1 MFGPSRGSSRKTQNL
16 KRRMKNSKKWLA
28 FTLIELLVV
37 IAIIAILA
45 GLLLPA
51 LAAAKKKAQRIQCV
65 NNQKQVGLAYRVFA
79 NDNNDR
85 FPQRVPADQGGPPYN
100 TGNNSITAIVPGAAG
115 TVTTGAG
122 AQWTYQVYG
131 VMSNE
136 LSIPKIVICP
146 ADVRNPATNFG
157 VVQTPNTLTICQWF
171 NNGNVSFFVGRDA
184 DETEPSMFLAGD
196 RNIFRTAGGNPT
208 AAITANDGYGY
219 GPSQC
224 IYLPF
229 VNANDSTYG
238 FTEKMHTKAGNICMG
253 DGSVQQMTSARLRD
267 AVRVTGDVGSGGYS
281 NVLLIP

>member
-1 MFGPSRGSSRKTQNL
+1 
-16 KRRMKNSKKWLA
+16 MKNSKKWLA

-65 NNQKQVGLAYRVFA
+65 NNLKQVGLAYRVFA

-100 TGNNSITAIVPGAAG
+100 TGNNSLTSIQPGAAG
-115 TVTTGAG
+115 ASPTAGTG

-136 LSIPKIVICP
+136 LSVPKILICP
-146 ADVRNPATNFG
+146 ADVRNWSTNFG
-157 VVQTPNTLTICQWF
+157 VVQTPNTLSICTWF
-171 NNGNVSFFVGRDA
+171 NNGNISFFVGRDA
-184 DETEPSMFLAGD
+184 DETQPAMFLAGD
-196 RNIFRTAGGNPT
+196 RNIFRSAGATPT
-208 AAITANDGYGY
+208 AQMTANDGYGY

-224 IYLPF
+224 IFLPY
-229 VNANDSTYG
+229 VPNANDSTYG
-238 FTEKMHTKAGNICMG
+238 FTEKMHTKAGDICMG
-253 DGSVQQMTSARLRD
+253 DGSVQQLTSARLRE
-267 AVRVTGDVGSGGYS
+267 AVRTTGDVGSGSYS

>member
-1 MFGPSRGSSRKTQNL
+1 MKKT
-16 KRRMKNSKKWLA
+16 KKWLA

-65 NNQKQVGLAYRVFA
+65 NNLKQIGLAYRVFA

-85 FPQRVPADQGGPPYN
+85 FPQRVPAEQGGPPNQAQIAAY
-100 TGNNSITAIVPGAAG
+100 VPGAPNA
-115 TVTTGAG
+115 AP
-122 AQWTYQVYG
+122 YIHQVYG

-136 LSIPKIVICP
+136 LSIPKILVCP
-146 ADVRNPATNFG
+146 ADVRVAATNFAAIQNQ
-157 VVQTPNTLTICQWF
+157 VPTWF
-171 NNGNVSFFVGRDA
+171 NNNNISYFVGRDA
-184 DETEPSMFLAGD
+184 DETQPSMFLGGD
-196 RNIFRTAGGNPT
+196 RNIFRTVGGGT
-208 AAITANDGYGY
+208 IAQMTANDGYGY

-224 IYLPF
+224 IFLPW
-229 VNANDSTYG
+229 VQNANDSNYG
-238 FTEKMHTKAGNICMG
+238 FTEKMHTKAGNILMG
-253 DGSVQQMTSARLRD
+253 DGSVQQLTSARLRD